1 MANEKTIHGRI
12 DCPCCGAHEGVR
24 VTTDKNGQPFG
35 FCDAKCGLQLRIGG
49 DAYRVNE
56 FYKRHPKIAA
66 DMRGEPV
73 TVSEP
78 AQAQTP
84 QKPTEKTGFSLED
97 L

>member
-12 DCPCCGAHEGVR
+12 DCPCCGANNGVR
-24 VTTDKNGQPFG
+24 ITKDKNGHPFG

-49 DAYRVNE
+49 DDYRVNE
-56 FYKRHPKIAA
+56 FYKRYPKIAA

-78 AQAQTP
+78 ATT
-84 QKPTEKTGFSLED
+84 KPTPINTEKKGFSLED